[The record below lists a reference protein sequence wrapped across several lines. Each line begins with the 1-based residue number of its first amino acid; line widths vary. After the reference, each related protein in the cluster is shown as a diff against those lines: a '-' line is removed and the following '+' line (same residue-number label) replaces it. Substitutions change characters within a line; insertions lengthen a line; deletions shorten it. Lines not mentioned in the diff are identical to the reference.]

1 MEKNKST
8 ERTGQTA
15 FLNPFPG
22 LRPFIPEES
31 DLFFGRE
38 GQSEEILTKLKKN
51 KFVTVI
57 GASGSGKSS
66 LIYCGIIPRLTGT
79 KTSSDKW
86 KVISLRPGNDPIGNL
101 VEVFASSAGKED
113 DNFRAEI
120 ESTLRQGDRGLD
132 KAVSALNLKKS
143 EKVLLMVDQFEEL
156 FRYKDA
162 QRSGSFTS
170 DSVQFVNL
178 IVNAISK
185 SGLDIYVIIT
195 MRSDFIGECAHFQG
209 LTSLINESNYLVPHM
224 ARENYQKVITGPV
237 EYAGAKIDPE
247 LVDFLLDEIGSRID
261 QLPVL
266 QHAMMRTWSHWKKI
280 GHKDI
285 AISKTD
291 YDSIGQM
298 SEAMSRHADEAFEEL
313 DPRGKEICEIM
324 FKTITEKGNDNKG
337 IRHPTKIETIASIA
351 RCTPEELFPVID
363 SFRLAGRSF
372 LTPGP
377 GLKLSSDTVIDVSHE
392 SLMRV
397 WDRLS
402 QWVEEE
408 AASVQMYLRLSEAS
422 ELFQAGK
429 TSLWRPPDL
438 QLAINW
444 RNENKPSLTW
454 AERYNPAF
462 ERAMVYLQT
471 SEKEYLAEEENKII
485 AQKRQ
490 LRRSRITAIILG
502 TAAIISVF
510 FMLYAFERQI
520 EANKQR
526 REAEIQKQEAE
537 VQKIKADSSALVAN
551 MNEQI
556 ANEESLRANANADS
570 ARYNAAIAEQ
580 QRLIAEENAIRA
592 SLSEQEALKQ
602 QGLAEE
608 KEKEANENAEL
619 ARLEKE
625 RATRLRMVSVG
636 KTMAV
641 KSVQA
646 TGQGDLQGLLAY
658 QAYLFNKRNGG
669 LENDA
674 DIYMGLYHV
683 AKTFGGANYKSL
695 EGHQGAVRSVA
706 FTGDNETL
714 FSSGSDRQL
723 IKWNLADGKSE
734 IVSSENEIIEVI
746 AASPDGTLLATGS
759 DNATIK
765 VYPASGSGMTYML
778 EGHTGII
785 KSIVFTPDNKY
796 LYSSSRDGS
805 MLKWDLNTRESTP
818 MISGIETIISLDISK
833 SGKYLAGASEEGIVH
848 LWDLDKD
855 IELDPL
861 ISENGTI
868 NIIRF
873 DEAGTLAIGFQNG
886 SVELWNVE
894 GGTINTVIQGHSA
907 TITDISFNSAF
918 PQMATSSMDS
928 KIKIWN
934 REDLTEPPI
943 TLDDNNGYVL
953 TISFSP
959 DGKSLVSGA
968 DTKTGTDNLMLRPT
982 RIDYMVSDICSI
994 LSRNFTDNEW
1004 RIYVGEDIE
1013 YEETCDSQE
1022 LSIKV
1027 QQKKQNSQ

>member
-1 MEKNKST
+1 MEKNKT
-8 ERTGQTA
+8 KEKAGQSGY
-15 FLNPFPG
+15 FNPFPG
-22 LRPFIPEES
+22 LRPFTPGES

-38 GQSEEILTKLKKN
+38 GQSEEILAKLKKN

-66 LIYCGIIPRLTGT
+66 LIYCGIIPRLLGG
-79 KTSSDKW
+79 KTSSEDW
-86 KVISLRPGNDPIGNL
+86 KVMNMRPGNDPIGNL
-101 VEVFASSAGKED
+101 VEIFASAGAKE
-113 DNFRAEI
+113 NNKYRNEI
-120 ESTLRQGDRGLD
+120 ESALRQGDKGID
-132 KAVSALNLKKS
+132 KAVSSLNLKAG

-156 FRYKDA
+156 FRYKEA

-170 DSVQFVNL
+170 DSKQFVNL
-178 IVNAISK
+178 LVNAISK
-185 SGLDIYVIIT
+185 SALDIYVIIT

-209 LTSLINESNYLVPHM
+209 LTSLINDSNYLVPHM
-224 ARENYQKVITGPV
+224 ARENYLKVITGPI
-237 EYAGAKIDPE
+237 EYAGAKIE
-247 LVDFLLDEIGSRID
+247 QVLVDSLLDEIGNRID

-266 QHAMMRTWSHWKKI
+266 QHAMMRTWSHWQKI

-313 DPRGKEICEIM
+313 DARGKEICELM
-324 FKTITEKGNDNKG
+324 FKTITEKGSDNKG

-351 RCTPEELFPVID
+351 RCTPEELFPVVD
-363 SFRLAGRSF
+363 AFRLTGRSF
-372 LTPGP
+372 LIPGP
-377 GLKLSSDTVIDVSHE
+377 GVDLTPATVIDVSHE

-444 RNENKPSLTW
+444 RNENKPTLTW

-471 SEKEYLAEEENKII
+471 SEKEYLTEEENKII

-526 REAEIQKQEAE
+526 REAEVQRQEAE
-537 VQKIKADSSALVAN
+537 VQKIKADSSALVAIQ
-551 MNEQI
+551 NEQR
-556 ANEESLRANANADS
+556 ANEQSLLAIANADT
-570 ARYNAAIAEQ
+570 AKLNEAKAEQ

-592 SLSEQEALKQ
+592 SLSEQEALRQ
-602 QGLAEE
+602 QGIAQE
-608 KEKEANENAEL
+608 KEKEATENAEL
-619 ARLEKE
+619 ARLEEE

-646 TGQGDLQGLLAY
+646 RGQGDLQGLLAY

-669 LENDA
+669 QENDA

-683 AKTFGGANYKSL
+683 AKTFGGSNYKSL
-695 EGHQGAVRSVA
+695 DGHQGAVKSIA
-706 FTGDNETL
+706 FTDDSQTL
-714 FSSGSDRQL
+714 FSSGSDGKVM
-723 IKWNLADGKSE
+723 KWNLTEGKAETVSAANE
-734 IVSSENEIIEVI
+734 IVGVLATSQ
-746 AASPDGTLLATGS
+746 DGQLLATGS

-765 VYPASGSGMTYML
+765 IYPASGSGMAYKL
-778 EGHTGII
+778 EGHTDII

-805 MLKWDLNTRESTP
+805 MLKWDLNTRESIPLLT
-818 MISGIETIISLDISK
+818 GTETIISLDISE
-833 SGKYLAGASEEGIVH
+833 SGQFLAGASESGIVH
-848 LWDLDKD
+848 LWDLDKN
-855 IELDPL
+855 IEIDP
-861 ISENGTI
+861 IVSENGTI
-868 NIIRF
+868 NIIKF
-873 DEAGTLAIGFQNG
+873 DDAGTLAIGFQNG
-886 SVELWNVE
+886 RVELWNVE
-894 GGTINTVIQGHSA
+894 GGTINAVIQGHSA
-907 TITDISFNSAF
+907 RISDISFNPAF
-918 PQMATSSMDS
+918 PQMATGSTDG
-928 KIKIWN
+928 KVKIWN
-934 REDLTEPPI
+934 MEDLTEPPI
-943 TLDDNNGYVL
+943 TLDDNNGGYVL
-953 TISFSP
+953 AISFSP
-959 DGKSLVSGA
+959 DGKALVSGA
-968 DTKTGTDNLMLRPT
+968 DADTDNLIVRPT
-982 RIDYMVSDICSI
+982 RIDFMVSDICS
-994 LSRNFTDNEW
+994 LLTRNFTIDEW
-1004 RIYVGEDIE
+1004 RIYVGEDIV
-1013 YEETCDSQE
+1013 YEETCESQD

-1027 QQKKQNSQ
+1027 KEKKGE

>member
-1 MEKNKST
+1 MEKNKT
-8 ERTGQTA
+8 KEKTGQSGYI
-15 FLNPFPG
+15 NPFPG
-22 LRPFIPEES
+22 LRPFTPEES

-38 GQSEEILTKLKKN
+38 GQSEEILAKLKKN

-66 LIYCGIIPRLTGT
+66 LIYCGIIPRLIGEKTG
-79 KTSSDKW
+79 SERW
-86 KVISLRPGNDPIGNL
+86 KVMNLRPGNDPIGNL
-101 VEVFASSAGKED
+101 VEMFVAATAQENEKYR
-113 DNFRAEI
+113 NEI
-120 ESTLRQGDRGLD
+120 ESAFRQDIRGLD
-132 KAVSALNLKKS
+132 KAISSLNLGKG

-170 DSVQFVNL
+170 DSKQFVNL
-178 IVNAISK
+178 LVNAITK
-185 SGLDIYVIIT
+185 STLDIYVIIT

-224 ARENYQKVITGPV
+224 ARENYLKVITGPV
-237 EYAGAKIDPE
+237 EYAGAKIEQE
-247 LVDFLLDEIGSRID
+247 LVDSLLDEIGNRID

-266 QHAMMRTWSHWKKI
+266 QHALMRTWSHWQRI

-285 AISKTD
+285 YISKTD

-313 DPRGKEICEIM
+313 DARGKEICELM

-337 IRHPTKIETIASIA
+337 IRHPTKVETIASIA
-351 RCTPEELFPVID
+351 RCTPEELFPVVD
-363 SFRLAGRSF
+363 VFRLAGRSF

-377 GLKLSSDTVIDVSHE
+377 GVELTPETVIDVSHE

-444 RNENKPSLTW
+444 RNENKPTLTW

-471 SEKEYLAEEENKII
+471 SEKEYLREEENKIV

-520 EANKQR
+520 EANNQR
-526 REAEIQKQEAE
+526 REAETQRQEAE
-537 VQKIKADSSALVAN
+537 VQKEKADSSALVAIRN
-551 MNEQI
+551 QQRANEQSLLAI
-556 ANEESLRANANADS
+556 AMADT
-570 ARYNAAIAEQ
+570 AKLNAAIAEQ
-580 QRLIAEENAIRA
+580 QRLKAEESAIRA

-602 QGLAEE
+602 KGIAQE
-608 KEKEANENAEL
+608 KEKEATENAEL
-619 ARLEKE
+619 ARLEEE
-625 RATRLRMVSVG
+625 RATRLRMVSIG
-636 KTMAV
+636 KTMAI
-641 KSVQA
+641 KSVQVA
-646 TGQGDLQGLLAY
+646 GQGDLQGLLAY
-658 QAYLFNKRNGG
+658 QAYLFNRRNGG

-674 DIYMGLYHV
+674 DIYKGLYNV
-683 AKTFGGANYKSL
+683 AKTFGGSDYKSL
-695 EGHQGAVRSVA
+695 EGHQGAVRSMA
-706 FTGDNETL
+706 FPDNSQTF
-714 FSSGSDRQL
+714 FSSGSDGQVL
-723 IKWNLADGKSE
+723 KWNLSNGNSQLIASDNE
-734 IVSSENEIIEVI
+734 IVDVM
-746 AASPDGTLLATGS
+746 ATSPDGSLLATGS
-759 DNATIK
+759 DNAIIRI
-765 VYPASGSGMTYML
+765 YPVSGSGMAYKL

-805 MLKWDLNTRESTP
+805 MLKWDLATHKSTP
-818 MISGIETIISLDISK
+818 VLTGTETVISIDISE
-833 SGKYLAGASEEGIVH
+833 SGKYLAGAYESGIVH
-848 LWDLDKD
+848 IWDLDKD
-855 IELDPL
+855 IEVDP
-861 ISENGTI
+861 IVSDNGTI

-873 DEAGTLAIGFQNG
+873 DDSGTLAIGFQNG
-886 SVELWNVE
+886 AVELWNVE
-894 GGTINTVIQGHSA
+894 GGTVKTVIRGHSA
-907 TITDISFNSAF
+907 RISDISFNSAF
-918 PQMATSSMDS
+918 PQMATGSTDGMV
-928 KIKIWN
+928 KIWN
-934 REDLTEPPI
+934 MEDLTEPPI

-953 TISFSP
+953 AISFSP
-959 DGKSLVSGA
+959 DGKILVSGA
-968 DTKTGTDNLMLRPT
+968 DSDSDNLIVRPT
-982 RIDYMVSDICSI
+982 RIDFMVSDICTL
-994 LSRNFTDNEW
+994 LSRNFTDDEW
-1004 RIYVGEDIE
+1004 RIYVGEDID
-1013 YEETCDSQE
+1013 YEKTCDAQD
-1022 LSIKV
+1022 LSIQV
-1027 QQKKQNSQ
+1027 QEKKKGE